1 MRGLLLLV
9 LQCFGI
15 SVVLTPILRD
25 VFRSFNLVDQPDHNR
40 KVHVYPIP
48 RIGGIAIIMAYF
60 SSFLLM
66 NSGHSGDAVASDLS
80 LVWNLLPA
88 AVLVFAVGLVDDF
101 IGLKPTHKLR
111 GQLGAALL
119 AYWAGVRIDQFAG
132 YTTTGVWGPPV
143 TILWLLVCTN
153 AFNLVDGL
161 DGLAAGVGLLSTL
174 AICAA
179 GFLQDNAALTY
190 ATLPLAGCL
199 LGFLCFNFNPATVFL
214 GDGGSLFIG
223 FMLGCFGVIWT
234 QKSVTLIGMTA
245 PLMALSI
252 PLIDVLLCI
261 VRRWLRN
268 QPIFGADRGHIHHRL
283 LDRGLTPRRAVLL
296 VYAFCGLAAL
306 FSLLQAVMN
315 NVYLSVLLMVIFCI
329 AAWIGVH
336 YLGYAE
342 FMFAGRLLRPGEF
355 QRTLSGHLHLSS
367 LEKAIAGAHSAEECW
382 KAVLQAEQL
391 FGFAGCRLAFADSI
405 FEKWPRNIHSGAFW
419 TIHVPISESDFLEV
433 AIELGSQVPPG
444 VVVPFVNTFATALM
458 AKTAEFRAAETAG
471 SIALEAGN

>member
-1 MRGLLLLV
+1 MRALLLLL
-9 LQCFGI
+9 LQCFGFT
-15 SVVLTPILRD
+15 VVLTPILRD
-25 VFRSFNLVDQPDHNR
+25 IFRSFNFVDQPDNNR

-60 SSFLLM
+60 ASFLLM
-66 NSGHSGDAVASDLS
+66 NAKEGLSVDLS

-101 IGLKPTHKLR
+101 IGLKPTHKLV

-132 YTTTGVWGPPV
+132 YTTTGVWALPV
-143 TILWLLVCTN
+143 TIFWLLLCTN

-174 AICAA
+174 TICAA
-179 GFLQDNAALTY
+179 GFLQHNMALSY

-234 QKSVTLIGMTA
+234 QKSVTLVGMTA

-252 PLIDVLLCI
+252 PLVDVLLCI

-296 VYAFCGLAAL
+296 VYASCGLAAS
-306 FSLLQAVMN
+306 FSLLQMFIE
-315 NVYLSVLLMVIFCI
+315 NVYLSLLFMTIFCVAVWI
-329 AAWIGVH
+329 AVH

-342 FMFAGRLLRPGEF
+342 FIFAGRLLRSGEF
-355 QRTLSGHLHLSS
+355 QKTLNAHLHLAS
-367 LEKAIAGAHSAEECW
+367 LTKAISDASSVEECW
-382 KAVLQAEQL
+382 MAVLQAQQL
-391 FGFAGCRLAFADSI
+391 LGFAGSRLSLAGSS
-405 FEKWPRNIHSGAFW
+405 FEKWPRIGKADACW
-419 TIHVPISESDFLEV
+419 TVHVPISEDEFLEV
-433 AIELGSQVPPG
+433 AIERTSPMPAGII
-444 VVVPFVNTFATALM
+444 VPFVNTFSAALS
-458 AKTAEFRAAETAG
+458 AKSAELQMQPGEGRM
-471 SIALEAGN
+471 ALESGS

>member
-1 MRGLLLLV
+1 MRSLLLLV

-25 VFRSFNLVDQPDHNR
+25 VSRSFNLVDQPDNNR

-60 SSFLLM
+60 ASFLLM
-66 NSGHSGDAVASDLS
+66 NAKDALSSDLS

-101 IGLKPTHKLR
+101 IGLKPTHKLI

-143 TILWLLVCTN
+143 TVLWLLVCTN

-174 AICAA
+174 TISAG
-179 GFLQDNAALTY
+179 GFLLGNEALKY

-223 FMLGCFGVIWT
+223 FMLGCFGVLWT

-283 LDRGLTPRRAVLL
+283 LDRGLTPTRAVLL
-296 VYAFCGLAAL
+296 VYACCGLAAL
-306 FSLLQAVMN
+306 FSLLQGFIDNLYV
-315 NVYLSVLLMVIFCI
+315 SVLVMIVFCGG
-329 AAWIGVH
+329 AWIAVH

-342 FMFAGRLLRPGEF
+342 FIFAGRLLRSGEF
-355 QRTLSGHLHLSS
+355 QKTLNAHLHLSALNKS
-367 LEKAIAGAHSAEECW
+367 IADATSTEQCW
-382 KAVLQAEQL
+382 AAVLQAEQL
-391 FGFAGCRLAFADSI
+391 LGFAGSRLVLAGSS
-405 FEKWPRNIHSGAFW
+405 FEKWPRSGKPGAHW
-419 TIHVPISESDFLEV
+419 TVHVPISEYEFLEV
-433 AIELGSQVPPG
+433 AIERGSQVPTG
-444 VVVPFVNTFATALM
+444 V
-458 AKTAEFRAAETAG
+458 
-471 SIALEAGN
+471 